1 MKRILLIIALL
12 TAPFAALAQSQ
23 EEEDKGYLAGLIE
36 ENLSGA
42 GREVTITGFA
52 GALSSEATIARL
64 TIADADGIWLSLD
77 NIVLTWSRAAL
88 LRGQI
93 DVQELS
99 AETITVSRPPVAEIG
114 DSTPS
119 PEAQPFS
126 LPELPVGVSIDALN
140 IGRFELGE
148 AFLGEPVALRLSGS
162 AQLADGEGNANVL
175 AQRLDG
181 KAGNFGLVGSYV
193 NETRVLG
200 LSLKVEE
207 GPDGIAARLLD
218 LPGRPSVRLAIE
230 GTAPLDNY
238 EATIAVATDGQD
250 RLTGTFGLTETALG
264 RRVRLDVGGDVS
276 PLFAPDY
283 QGFFGTDANLLA
295 DALLAVD
302 GRIDVSELEL
312 RARRLNLSG
321 AILIGPQGW
330 PELIDLNGGITAAD
344 GQPVLL
350 PLSGPR
356 TFLDGADLAITYD
369 ATTSDDWRAD
379 IAVDGLTR
387 PGLSVDRLTLQGG
400 GILRPGEGDLIGQ
413 ITVAL
418 RYGATGL
425 QLDDAGASR
434 AFGSE
439 IGGVFEAQRT
449 EGTPAEISRF
459 TLEGAGV
466 NASAEATIGGP
477 KTGFKTDA
485 TASLSVAGLD
495 RFSTLAGR
503 DLGGAAEFAVLAQ
516 ATPLDGL
523 FDLILTGTTTDL
535 SIGIAQADAVLAGA
549 GTLSANAVRDTEGT
563 RLEALRI
570 QTPAAVITANANLTS
585 EGSNARFDAQLNDL
599 AIVVPDISGPA
610 TAAGEVTLSA
620 EGVADFQITG
630 TGPAATF
637 RTNGT
642 MTPAEAGQ
650 IIETTTMA
658 DISDLTVYARAARRP
673 LSGAAR
679 VSLDGT
685 VNTDGLLFDADVQA
699 QTTDLVTGISRAD
712 PLLAGRGQFNAGI
725 VRGAENAFRLTDLR
739 LTTPALNLTGNAAV
753 QPGGPTE
760 ADIDLVIADASVLDP
775 SLSGPLNVTVNATL
789 AADNTVAVAMRADG
803 PGATVGFDATVAAP
817 ADGYLVDGTLT
828 AQLADLAAYRALVG
842 QPVAGAIDLTVT
854 GSVLPDLSQFDAN
867 VKLRSEDL
875 AIGNPTAD
883 VLLRGTGRVNA
894 DLGLADGIYAIRT
907 LEFSTREVSIV
918 GALNGRAGVG
928 QGRFNASLR
937 NVGVLTDQ
945 ISGPIRAT
953 GSASLDENGNWGID
967 ATGTGPGGLGARV
980 AGQISQSLQMDI
992 DIDGTA
998 PLALANTAID
1008 PRRLSGTANFD
1019 LAVNGPPALSSLS
1032 GQVTFSEGRL
1042 AAPTLAQALE
1052 DIGGAIRL
1060 GNGGAQIDLRANVES
1075 GGNITITGPVRFDA
1089 PNNAD
1094 IALRLNEV
1102 VLRDPE
1108 LYSTEVSGT
1117 VTLVGPL
1124 QGGAR
1129 VAGRMTLGQTDIRVP
1144 SSSITSLGDLP
1155 DVVHVGADAAVRRTL
1170 SRAGVLNGG
1179 NGGGGASDRPGRAFP
1194 LDIVID
1200 APSRI
1205 FIRGR
1210 GLDAELGGRLTI
1222 GGTTANVIPVGR
1234 FELLRGRIDILNQ
1247 RFNLTEGSASLQ
1259 GDFVPY
1265 IRLVASTET
1274 TTGTRINIVVEG
1286 PASEP
1291 EVSFVS
1297 VPELPQ
1303 DEVLSQLIF
1312 GRNLDSISPFQAVQL
1327 ASAISTLAGRGG
1339 GAVDRL
1345 RENIGLDDFDVT
1357 TDEEGATAVR
1367 AGKYL
1372 TENIY
1377 TDVTVTS
1384 EGGTE
1389 INLNLDLT
1397 NEITAKGSVDQDGD
1411 TSVGIFFE
1419 RDY

>member
-1 MKRILLIIALL
+1 M
-12 TAPFAALAQSQ
+12 
-23 EEEDKGYLAGLIE
+23 
-36 ENLSGA
+36 
-42 GREVTITGFA
+42 
-52 GALSSEATIARL
+52 
-64 TIADADGIWLSLD
+64 
-77 NIVLTWSRAAL
+77 
-88 LRGQI
+88 
-93 DVQELS
+93 
-99 AETITVSRPPVAEIG
+99 
-114 DSTPS
+114 
-119 PEAQPFS
+119 
-126 LPELPVGVSIDALN
+126 
-140 IGRFELGE
+140 
-148 AFLGEPVALRLSGS
+148 
-162 AQLADGEGNANVL
+162 
-175 AQRLDG
+175 
-181 KAGNFGLVGSYV
+181 
-193 NETRVLG
+193 
-200 LSLKVEE
+200 
-207 GPDGIAARLLD
+207 
-218 LPGRPSVRLAIE
+218 
-230 GTAPLDNY
+230 
-238 EATIAVATDGQD
+238 AV
-250 RLTGTFGLTETALG
+250 
-264 RRVRLDVGGDVS
+264 
-276 PLFAPDY
+276 
-283 QGFFGTDANLLA
+283 
-295 DALLAVD
+295 
-302 GRIDVSELEL
+302 
-312 RARRLNLSG
+312 
-321 AILIGPQGW
+321 
-330 PELIDLNGGITAAD
+330 
-344 GQPVLL
+344 
-350 PLSGPR
+350 
-356 TFLDGADLAITYD
+356 
-369 ATTSDDWRAD
+369 
-379 IAVDGLTR
+379 
-387 PGLSVDRLTLQGG
+387 
-400 GILRPGEGDLIGQ
+400 
-413 ITVAL
+413 
-418 RYGATGL
+418 
-425 QLDDAGASR
+425 
-434 AFGSE
+434 
-439 IGGVFEAQRT
+439 
-449 EGTPAEISRF
+449 
-459 TLEGAGV
+459 
-466 NASAEATIGGP
+466 
-477 KTGFKTDA
+477 
-485 TASLSVAGLD
+485 
-495 RFSTLAGR
+495 
-503 DLGGAAEFAVLAQ
+503 
-516 ATPLDGL
+516 
-523 FDLILTGTTTDL
+523 
-535 SIGIAQADAVLAGA
+535 
-549 GTLSANAVRDTEGT
+549 
-563 RLEALRI
+563 
-570 QTPAAVITANANLTS
+570 
-585 EGSNARFDAQLNDL
+585 
-599 AIVVPDISGPA
+599 VV
-610 TAAGEVTLSA
+610 
-620 EGVADFQITG
+620 
-630 TGPAATF
+630 
-637 RTNGT
+637 
-642 MTPAEAGQ
+642 
-650 IIETTTMA
+650 
-658 DISDLTVYARAARRP
+658 
-673 LSGAAR
+673 
-679 VSLDGT
+679 
-685 VNTDGLLFDADVQA
+685 
-699 QTTDLVTGISRAD
+699 
-712 PLLAGRGQFNAGI
+712 
-725 VRGAENAFRLTDLR
+725 
-739 LTTPALNLTGNAAV
+739 
-753 QPGGPTE
+753 
-760 ADIDLVIADASVLDP
+760 
-775 SLSGPLNVTVNATL
+775 
-789 AADNTVAVAMRADG
+789 RADG
-803 PGATVGFDATVAAP
+803 PGATVGLDATVAAP
-817 ADGYLVDGTLT
+817 ADDYLVDGTLT

-854 GSVLPDLSQFDAN
+854 GSVLPDLSRFDAN

-875 AIGNPTAD
+875 AVGNPTAD

-907 LEFSTREVSIV
+907 LEVSTREVSIV

-945 ISGPIRAT
+945 ISGPVRAT

-967 ATGTGPGGLGARV
+967 ATGTGPGGLAAQV
-980 AGQISQSLQMDI
+980 AGQISQSFDLNI

-1060 GNGGAQIDLRANVES
+1060 GNGAAQIDLRANVES

-1094 IALRLNEV
+1094 IALRLNDV
-1102 VLRDPE
+1102 VLKDPE
-1108 LYSTEVSGT
+1108 LYSTLVSGT
-1117 VTLVGPL
+1117 VTLQGPL

-1129 VAGRMTLGQTDIRVP
+1129 VAGRLTLGQTDIRVP

-1179 NGGGGASDRPGRAFP
+1179 SGGGGGASDRPRRAYP
-1194 LDIVID
+1194 LNIVID

-1372 TENIY
+1372 SENVY